1 MSKLKSTRINKFKI
15 IRVLFQKQ
23 KHFIYHQGVIPML
36 CDTSVKN
43 LRLSEP
49 QGFTLIEVMIAMV
62 IFLIGFLAVGSMQ
75 ISAVN
80 SNASSRIR
88 TEASVIA
95 AQHAE
100 RILALPFA
108 DIDASVAGY
117 PIVQGPYTI
126 NPPTII
132 SRTDKTELT
141 ATNNRVV
148 SITVEWDRRGR
159 PGNVTYSL
167 MAVNM

>member
-1 MSKLKSTRINKFKI
+1 MLSQASLNNLKLN
-15 IRVLFQKQ
+15 
-23 KHFIYHQGVIPML
+23 
-36 CDTSVKN
+36 
-43 LRLSEP
+43 EP
-49 QGFTLIEVMIAMV
+49 QGFTLIEVLIAMV

-108 DIDASVAGY
+108 DIDASVADY
-117 PIVQGPYTI
+117 PIVQEPYTI
-126 NPPTII
+126 NPPTIS
-132 SRTDKTELT
+132 SRTDKTELS
-141 ATNNRVV
+141 ATNNRIV
-148 SITVEWDRRGR
+148 SITVEWDRKGR
-159 PGNVTYSL
+159 PGSVTYSL
-167 MAVNM
+167 MAVDM